1 MRITVVPEWLARA
14 LTKRSRRRPAIA
26 SHARVPSLAKPR
38 SARLS
43 AIVRRPELPRVHPT
57 QFSFGDN
64 VEVCNVVTTRDLALA
79 GLKGAVFGVTTPSVT
94 GVEVIGTLIAD
105 VAINVHF
112 PSLDKDFWFAPELL
126 EFLDHGAGTVITI
139 GTHKLVRNGDGSWFE
154 EKTPRFG
161 SFVV

>member
-1 MRITVVPEWLARA
+1 M
-14 LTKRSRRRPAIA
+14 
-26 SHARVPSLAKPR
+26 
-38 SARLS
+38 
-43 AIVRRPELPRVHPT
+43 HPT

-105 VAINVHF
+105 VAINISF

-139 GTHKLVRNGDGSWFE
+139 GTHNKTLTAVVEVLVVSSSNQRFE
-154 EKTPRFG
+154 FSVRPR
-161 SFVV
+161 SYAP